1 MTMNTTKISRIV
13 ATTVTHLLTTR
24 FSLAEDGEFGDEDE
38 TEVDTAVKFGDVS
51 DDFHAALH

>member
-1 MTMNTTKISRIV
+1 MNTTKISRIV